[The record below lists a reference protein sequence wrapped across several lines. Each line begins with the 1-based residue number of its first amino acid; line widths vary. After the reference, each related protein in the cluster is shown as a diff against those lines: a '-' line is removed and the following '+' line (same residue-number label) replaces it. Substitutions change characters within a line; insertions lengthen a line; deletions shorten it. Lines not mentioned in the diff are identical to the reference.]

1 MFEFEYDNFL
11 DRFNGLKIV
20 IRNTKRGHL
29 VGYWYN
35 NETSCL
41 SSKYYSHAIFNY
53 DEIVG
58 SDFIDG
64 VLGLVSDIWHVA
76 FTDLT
81 YPPKS
86 SDDNIDS
93 YLVGKKQEI
102 QELARE
108 QAEQFLLD
116 YFQVEDMRDLL
127 ARDDF
132 FDKQMFV
139 EP

>member
-11 DRFNGLKIV
+11 DKFNGLKIV
-20 IRNTKRGHL
+20 IRNTKIGRL

-35 NETSCL
+35 NETNCI
-41 SSKYYSHAIFNY
+41 SSEYYNHAFNY
-53 DEIVG
+53 DEIIG

-64 VLGLVSDIWHVA
+64 VLRLVSDIWHVA
-76 FTDLT
+76 FMDLA
-81 YPPKS
+81 YPPKGF
-86 SDDNIDS
+86 DDYTNS
-93 YLVGKKQEI
+93 YFVGKKEEI
-102 QELARE
+102 QELARK

>member
-11 DRFNGLKIV
+11 DKFNGLKIV
-20 IRNTKRGHL
+20 IRNTKRGRL

-35 NETSCL
+35 NETNCI
-41 SSKYYSHAIFNY
+41 SSEYYNHAFNY

-64 VLGLVSDIWHVA
+64 VLRLVSDIWHVA
-76 FTDLT
+76 FMNL
-81 YPPKS
+81 KS
-86 SDDNIDS
+86 SEDNINS
-93 YLVGKKQEI
+93 YFAGKNQEI
-102 QELARE
+102 RELARK

-116 YFQVEDMRDLL
+116 YFQVEDMRDLV
-127 ARDDF
+127 AQDDF